1 MSKKTKIFNVSNN
14 NTELNPDLI
23 TVSLEDIRKKLLP
36 TNGKNK
42 LIKFSHNK
50 TSDIRAIEVAIDDL
64 VNKLLDGKE
73 FSFLA
78 IPEPT
83 EEELLEHGYLE
94 IDEEGET
101 VELKAYPKAEQWA
114 KILGYD
120 TSYEQKINTKANKEN
135 NIQTIVYQKKL
146 DAQLNLLKRKANE
159 CIKETGSNALYIMF
173 GFLEWLESENSDRKF
188 LAPLYSIPIS
198 IEKKSVKLSVTQE
211 YVIKYTGEEITT
223 NLPLAEKLRDN
234 FGIMLPHIEEK
245 QPPNKY
251 FAKITKATIKYK
263 THNWQIK
270 NFVSLSI
277 CDFASSMM
285 YKDLDP
291 RRWPSGSGNIK
302 NHDIIKQFFTSKKT
316 NNSSLGSAKEYIIDH
331 ITDIHELFPLIDKA
345 DSSQHSAL
353 IDAVKGKNLVIEG
366 PPGTGK
372 SQTITNLIAAV
383 LAQGKT
389 VLFVAEKMTAL
400 EVVKDRLEKAGLG
413 DFCLELHSHKTQKKL
428 VYQNL
433 QQRIITK
440 FNKPED
446 IDITIALY
454 EDRKNKLN
462 AYEALVNSNW
472 KKTEKTIHQIL
483 TSATKYKQEFDQINL
498 TNIDLTNIN
507 GLSFTKSKVVILIED
522 LKHYESTYKDML
534 KDSETG
540 ELTNH
545 PWFGVHNHKLTE
557 ADYSNIK
564 QTLENWNQSINA
576 ITEVLP
582 ALEQQLLTE
591 TNDETFNQLTTIACL
606 SVDYPKLPKFTD
618 HIYLP
623 ALVKL
628 TAEQIASCK
637 NQLQQYYKGKDV
649 FDKLDNFFNLGIFN
663 QQDTLEHLAAANAE
677 LNKLITDKPKT
688 LDDISTQLTCLTDF
702 KDLTNGITSAI
713 EQVTQN
719 NNSLTKLL
727 PYNYTGFVEF
737 QKYCNHIITLD
748 KELITRRDRLFDNP
762 QLASTLAELQQDIN
776 NINSAKTK
784 VNSLFN
790 LDNLASVAEIEEL
803 QQIFA
808 KAGILPLLFNKS
820 WRLAR
825 KKLLSLA
832 TGIKPNFKNL
842 ITLLPNLIAYKKLL
856 DYFFTKE
863 QNYTNLLKHEYQ
875 GLNTNT
881 YELLQLWNWYQQV
894 RKEYGTEHYQ
904 QVRFANSLF
913 TTDAKIFIELQQST
927 NSWIIDVTEFMDLRQ
942 QLAQTFNHN
951 IFIDKNYFIDNTDIT
966 NLYNN
971 IEGNIKTIQQ
981 LCKYNINLEKLEN
994 NIDLLR
1000 KFIQQQAD
1008 FNENKTI
1015 SEIFTI
1021 NLCFQKS
1028 FISEIKSINA
1038 SLEYATAI
1046 NQLATTELQAY
1057 LRQQADK
1064 TQLNLLQ
1071 SNLYKLQQAYE
1082 NFMLNQQQFI
1092 KIVELNNNEWFSS
1105 INDNINSLAEHNTTA
1120 LTSFEY
1126 LISWVNF
1133 IKLKPPLEQQG
1144 LKPLLQLLEN
1154 KKITYDK
1161 LADAYLA
1168 IAYNIL
1174 VKEILTEKPLIAD
1187 FSPTSHENI
1196 QRQFA
1201 EYDQQL
1207 TKLQR
1212 QKIAY
1217 VINDYSDKKIEWGIS
1232 SGKVS
1237 NYTEIGLINHE
1248 IGKLTR
1254 HIPIRQLIKRA
1265 PKSIVALKPCFMMS
1279 PVSVAQYLE
1288 PGALE
1293 FDLVIMDEASQ
1304 IKPEHALGAIA
1315 RSKQVVIVGDP
1326 KQLPPTN
1333 YFATKTESDN
1343 EEEKTAAE
1351 QLESILDVSLAMFK
1365 LRRLCWHYRSRHQ
1378 SLIAFSNQKFYDNNL
1393 IIFPSPQDQNYEFG
1407 IKFQY
1412 INFGVF
1418 NNGCNVKEAQIV
1430 AKAVSNHLINHPH
1443 ESIGVVAM
1451 NKKQQEFIAEELNN
1465 LATKNT
1471 KLQQA
1476 LVKNENSD
1484 NPLFIKN
1491 LESVQGDERDVIYI
1505 SFTYGPQQPGSR
1517 NVAQRFGPINSEAGG
1532 RRMNVLL
1539 TRSKKRMHIFSS
1551 MQASDIR
1558 LTEKSSTGVIALKNF
1573 LDYAAT
1579 GNLPKQYKLTDREPD
1594 SDFEISVMQQLQQ
1607 AGFEVVPQL
1616 GVNGFFIDLAVR
1628 DPNQPDKFILG
1639 IECDGASYHSA
1650 KSARDRDIL
1659 RQGILEDLGWR
1670 IERIWSTDWF
1680 YNPKAQIKRIV
1691 TILHQLKTQEVKIV
1705 DVKTEVDEVTK
1716 IIVAEQQTIIESKKF
1731 VDSSTSLQQALE
1743 NFDAEIISP
1752 ELSNTD
1758 PNKKLLRPAM
1768 IEALVEHLPASKEE
1782 FQQSIPE
1789 YLRKGTEA
1797 KQGKFLDKVLHII
1810 EGYTF

>member
-1 MSKKTKIFNVSNN
+1 MSKTTKHSKGLNSNTSKN
-14 NTELNPDLI
+14 SDFATTSFEN
-23 TVSLEDIRKKLLP
+23 IRKKLLL
-36 TNGKNK
+36 TNSRNK

-50 TSDIRAIEVAIDDL
+50 TSDIRAIDVAINDL
-64 VNKLLDGKE
+64 SSKLLDGKE

-78 IPEPT
+78 IPDPT

-114 KILGYD
+114 KILGYNI
-120 TSYEQKINTKANKEN
+120 SYEQQTNSKANKEN
-135 NIQTIVYQKKL
+135 NIQTLVYQKKL
-146 DAQLNLLKRKANE
+146 DALLKKLKSQADA
-159 CIKETGSNALYIMF
+159 CIKETGSNSLYIMF

-188 LAPLYSIPIS
+188 LAPLYSMPIS
-198 IEKKSVKLSVTQE
+198 IEKKDIKTSATKE
-211 YVIKYTGEEITT
+211 YLIKYTGEEITA
-223 NLPLAEKLRDN
+223 NLPLAEKLRHD
-234 FGIMLPHIEEK
+234 FGISLPKIKEKQLPH
-245 QPPNKY
+245 KY
-251 FAKITKATIKYK
+251 LEQIPKITNKYK
-263 THNWQIK
+263 THKWQVK

-277 CDFASSMM
+277 CNFASSLM
-285 YKDLDP
+285 YKDL
-291 RRWPSGSGNIK
+291 GEVK
-302 NHDIIKQFFTSKKT
+302 NNEMVQQFFTGNET
-316 NNSSLGSAKEYIIDH
+316 DGNSSEFSEEYKIDQ
-331 ITDIHELFPLIDKA
+331 IDKVHELYPLIDKA
-345 DSSQHSAL
+345 DSSQHSAV
-353 IDAVKGKNLVIEG
+353 IAAVNGDNLVIEG
-366 PPGTGK
+366 PPGSGK

-413 DFCLELHSHKTQKKL
+413 DFCLELHSHKTQKKI
-428 VYQNL
+428 VYKNL
-433 QQRIITK
+433 QQRIRQK
-440 FNKPED
+440 FNKPKD
-446 IDITIALY
+446 IDTTIALY

-483 TSATKYKQEFDQINL
+483 TSITQFKHDFRQINL
-498 TNIDLTNIN
+498 TDVNIKGIS
-507 GLSFTKSKVVILIED
+507 GISFTESKVAILIED
-522 LKHYESTYKDML
+522 LKHYASTYNDML
-534 KDSETG
+534 KGTVTG

-545 PWFGVHNHKLTE
+545 PWFGVHNYKLTE
-557 ADYSNIK
+557 ADHSNIK

-576 ITEVLP
+576 LIEILP
-582 ALEQQLLTE
+582 ELKQQLCTK
-591 TNDETFNQLTTIACL
+591 TSDENFNQLTTIACL
-606 SVDYPKLPKFTD
+606 SIDYLDIPKFTD
-618 HIYLP
+618 YIYLP

-628 TAEQIASCK
+628 TTEQIAACE

-649 FDKLDNFFNLGIFN
+649 FDGLTEFFNVEVFN
-663 QQDTLEHLAAANAE
+663 YQDKLEQLTTANAE
-677 LNKLITDKPKT
+677 LNKLITDKTKT
-688 LDDISTQLTCLTDF
+688 LDNISTQLTGLTEF
-702 KDLTNGITSAI
+702 KDLTNTITSSI
-713 EQVTQN
+713 KQITQN
-719 NNSLTKLL
+719 DNSLTKLL

-856 DYFFTKE
+856 DYFLTKE
-863 QNYTNLLKHEYQ
+863 HSYTNLLKHEYQ

-881 YELLQLWNWYQQV
+881 YELLQLWSWYQQV

-913 TTDAKIFIELQQST
+913 TIDAETFIQLKQSA
-927 NSWIIDVTEFMDLRQ
+927 NNWIIDVTEFIDLRQ
-942 QLAQTFNHN
+942 QLAEIFSHN
-951 IFIDKNYFIDNTDIT
+951 IFTDNNYTFIYVDIED
-966 NLYNN
+966 LVSSINN
-971 IEGNIKTIQQ
+971 NIKTIQE
-981 LCKYNINLEKLEN
+981 LCKYNINLEQLEQK
-994 NIDLLR
+994 IDALQ

-1008 FNENKTI
+1008 FNANKTI
-1015 SEIFTI
+1015 SEIFAI
-1021 NLCFQKS
+1021 NLCLQKNFS
-1028 FISEIKSINA
+1028 SEITTINA

-1046 NQLATTELQAY
+1046 NQLTITELKDY

-1064 TQLNLLQ
+1064 IQLNLLQ
-1071 SNLYKLQQAYE
+1071 SNLDTLHQAHE
-1082 NFMLNQQQFI
+1082 DFILNQQQF
-1092 KIVELNNNEWFSS
+1092 KTIVNLNNNEWFSN
-1105 INDNINSLAEHNTTA
+1105 INDNINLLAEHNTIA
-1120 LTSFEY
+1120 LANFEY
-1126 LISWVNF
+1126 LFSWVNF
-1133 IKLKPPLEQQG
+1133 IKLKTPLEQQG

-1168 IAYNIL
+1168 VAYNIL
-1174 VKEILTEKPLIAD
+1174 AEEILTEKPLIAY
-1187 FSPTSHENI
+1187 FSSKSHENI

-1201 EYDQQL
+1201 GYDQQL
-1207 TKLQR
+1207 TKLQQ

-1217 VINDYSDKKIEWGIS
+1217 VINKYSNNNKQSGNR
-1232 SGKVS
+1232 SGKVDS
-1237 NYTEIGLINHE
+1237 YTEMGLINHE
-1248 IGKLTR
+1248 TGKSTR
-1254 HIPIRQLIKRA
+1254 HVHLRQLIKRA

-1288 PGALE
+1288 PGALK
-1293 FDLVIMDEASQ
+1293 FDLVVMDEASQ

-1315 RSKQVVIVGDP
+1315 RGKQVVIVGDP
-1326 KQLPPTN
+1326 KQLPPSN
-1333 YFATKTESDN
+1333 YFATKTESEN
-1343 EEEKTAAE
+1343 EEEETAVE
-1351 QLESILDVSLAMFK
+1351 QLESILDVSLSMFE
-1365 LRRLCWHYRSRHQ
+1365 LRRLRWHYRSRHQ
-1378 SLIAFSNQKFYDNNL
+1378 SLIAFSNQEFYDNNL
-1393 IIFPSPQDQNYEFG
+1393 IIFPSPQDQSNEFG

-1412 INFGVF
+1412 INFSMF
-1418 NNGCNVKEAQIV
+1418 NDGINAEEAKIV

-1451 NKKQQEFIAEELNN
+1451 NKKQQEFIENELDN
-1465 LATKNT
+1465 LAENNT
-1471 KLQQA
+1471 KLRQA
-1476 LVKNENSD
+1476 LARNENSA

-1505 SFTYGPQQPGSR
+1505 SFTYGPQQLGSR
-1517 NVAQRFGPINSEAGG
+1517 NVAQRFGPINGEAGG

-1558 LTEKSSTGVIALKNF
+1558 LTEKSSTGVSALKNF
-1573 LDYAAT
+1573 LEYAAT

-1607 AGFEVVPQL
+1607 AGFKVVPQL

-1680 YNPKAQIKRIV
+1680 YNPKAQINRIV
-1691 TILHQLKTQEVKIV
+1691 SILHQLKTPESQII
-1705 DVKTEVDEVTK
+1705 DVKPEADEVTA
-1716 IIVAEQQTIIESKKF
+1716 IIEEEQQTIIESEKF

-1743 NFDAEIISP
+1743 QFDAEII
-1752 ELSNTD
+1752 LSEFPNTD
-1758 PNKKLLRPAM
+1758 LNRKLLRPAM
-1768 IEALVEHLPASKEE
+1768 IEALVDKQPISTEE
-1782 FQQSIPE
+1782 FLQNIPE
-1789 YLRKGTEA
+1789 YLRKGTDA
-1797 KQGKFLDKVLHII
+1797 KQGKFIDKVLHII
-1810 EGYTF
+1810 EGYTL